1 MNYDDPDF
9 LDPEARALE
18 ARLGALVPKG
28 PSDEFADRLFAA
40 MDAGEDPEE
49 EMPVPAATPRRAWWS
64 GPLVPMA
71 SAAAVALFVAL
82 QPTGVAPSE
91 LTADVDEPV
100 VEKPA
105 DALAE
110 SANVPALPHGML
122 ARASLDQEVVN
133 QDHEYVSADDESAV
147 YRKVSQF
154 QMEKVRFVDPDTGS
168 EVIVEVPCEQITLEK
183 VDLY

>member
-40 MDAGEDPEE
+40 MHAGEDP
-49 EMPVPAATPRRAWWS
+49 VAVSARQAAPRRAWWS

-71 SAAAVALFVAL
+71 SAAAIALFVAL
-82 QPTGVAPSE
+82 HPAGESRSLQTAALPQPP
-91 LTADVDEPV
+91 

-105 DALAE
+105 NALEE

-133 QDHEYVSADDESAV
+133 QDHEYVSADDDSAV
-147 YRKVSQF
+147 YRKVSRF
-154 QMEKVRFVDPDTGS
+154 QMEKVRFVDPDTGT